1 MYGMLLQSVQ
11 HFIQLEYGEEV
22 WFKVLKIANCKVT
35 CFNTHQIYP
44 DILMPDLAA
53 ACAAVINAGSTSE
66 YYMEFFGRCFV
77 RYFSNLG
84 YDDSIRATGR
94 YFSDFLKN
102 VDNLHLQMR
111 FSYPK
116 MKSPSMYI
124 TSLDKDGVVL
134 VYRSSRQGFTEYLKG
149 QLRQIAEDLYN
160 IKLNISV
167 LERCTSE
174 QDVKNVE
181 VRFRLDFDNQEYIA
195 WTSRHSLE
203 KCDLPNISCNFFL
216 KLFPFGIVMNQNMRI
231 VAAGEKMVEIWGT
244 NAVLGRPV
252 VDHFIL
258 RRPRGIKF
266 TWVNILYLN
275 SVMFEL
281 EVVRPCM
288 RPMSNIEPEDIGPG
302 PRALGALK
310 MLKRRGS
317 QGQRTIL
324 LKGQMRYFSE
334 INSVIFLCNPVVCNL
349 DELQSTQLY
358 LNDLNLHGLSR
369 ELVLA
374 GWQHCARLEFLC
386 EKAEQR
392 SDELEK
398 NYEELDV
405 WKKCGDELLYSMIP
419 RSVAEQLRAGEST
432 LSTCQTYDCVS
443 IMFCEVEITST
454 KSLSSVHEVMG
465 FVKYMNRVY
474 STFDSL
480 MDSFHV
486 YKVETVGQIYMA
498 VSGAPE
504 KTPDHACNIADLA
517 LSFIETV
524 QKMTDGSENDIQIRI
539 GVHSGPVVAAVVGL
553 KVPRYCLFGDTVN
566 MAARIQTTSHASMIH
581 LSGTTKA
588 LLEEADKDIS
598 EYKIDSRG
606 IVNLKGKGNMETY
619 WLVGKQINLPEDKE
633 TERVGSP
640 SPIFEL
646 EEDILEDLTDA

>member
-11 HFIQLEYGEEV
+11 HFIQLEYGDDV
-22 WFKVLKIANCKVT
+22 WLKVLKKAGCKVS
-35 CFNTHQIYP
+35 CFNTHHIYP
-44 DILMPDLAA
+44 DIYMPDLAT
-53 ACAAVINAGSTSE
+53 ACASVIEGDLTSE
-66 YYMEFFGRCFV
+66 YFMEFFGKCFV

-124 TSLDKDGVVL
+124 TNLDKDGVVL
-134 VYRSSRQGFTEYLKG
+134 VYRSSRHGFTEYLMG
-149 QLRQIAEDLYN
+149 QLHQIAEDLYN

-167 LERCTSE
+167 LDKCSFQ
-174 QDVKNVE
+174 QDVKHVQ
-181 VRFRLDFDNQEYIA
+181 VRFRLNFDNTEYIA
-195 WTSRHSLE
+195 WTTRHSIG
-203 KCDLPNISCNFFL
+203 KCDLPNISCNFLL
-216 KLFPFGIVMNQNMRI
+216 KLFPFGILMNQNMRI
-231 VAAGEKMVEIWGT
+231 VAAGEKMIDIWGT

-258 RRPRGIKF
+258 RRPKGIKF

-288 RPMSNIEPEDIGPG
+288 RPMTNKEEDPGPG
-302 PRALGALK
+302 PRVGALQ
-310 MLKRRGS
+310 LLTRRGS

-334 INSVIFLCNPVVCNL
+334 VNSVIFLCNPVVCNL

-398 NYEELDV
+398 NYEELDM
-405 WKKCGDELLYSMIP
+405 WKKCGDDLLYSMIP

-432 LSTCQTYDCVS
+432 LSTCKTYDNVS

-454 KSLSSVHEVMG
+454 KSLSTVHEVME
-465 FVKYMNRVY
+465 FVKYMNQVY
-474 STFDSL
+474 TAFDAL
-480 MDSFHV
+480 MDRFHV
-486 YKVETVGQIYMA
+486 YKVETVGQVYMA

-504 KTPDHACNIADLA
+504 ETPHHACNISDLS

-524 QKMTDGSENDIQIRI
+524 ENMKEGSDNNIQIRI

-566 MAARIQTTSHASMIH
+566 IAARMQTTSQSSMIH
-581 LSGTTKA
+581 LSDTTKT
-588 LLEEADKDIS
+588 LLEQSQEKIS
-598 EYKIDSRG
+598 DYIIQSRG
-606 IVNLKGKGNMETY
+606 IVNLKGKGNVETY
-619 WLVGKQINLPEDKE
+619 WLTGKEIKLREDPIAMRLE
-633 TERVGSP
+633 SP
-640 SPIFEL
+640 HLEL
-646 EEDILEDLTDA
+646 EENGDHLQSGGELT